1 MILNSRV
8 IGSKGK
14 KVIILHGFLGSL
26 DNWITFGKKLSN
38 NNHQVHLIDQ
48 RNHGKSFHSD
58 NFDYQNMA
66 EDINEYL
73 KQEHIDK
80 VSIIGHSM
88 GGKTAM
94 SFALKYPKKIEK
106 LIVVDILPVAYNKD
120 YNKIFNALLEI
131 DLKKIESRNDFN
143 TYLERYFNDKDFI
156 LFLSKNLQRNKNGEF
171 NYKSN
176 IKILFEKYKNITCGI
191 EFKKQY
197 KNDVLFI
204 KGEKSDYIDY
214 EKLKLSEKF
223 FPKYKLV
230 EIKNAGHWLHHEN
243 PIDFISTCI
252 DSLSS

>member
-58 NFDYQNMA
+58 NFDYQIMA

-94 SFALKYPKKIEK
+94 SFALKYPKTVSYTH
-106 LIVVDILPVAYNKD
+106 LTLPTIL
-120 YNKIFNALLEI
+120 
-131 DLKKIESRNDFN
+131 
-143 TYLERYFNDKDFI
+143 
-156 LFLSKNLQRNKNGEF
+156 
-171 NYKSN
+171 
-176 IKILFEKYKNITCGI
+176 
-191 EFKKQY
+191 
-197 KNDVLFI
+197 
-204 KGEKSDYIDY
+204 
-214 EKLKLSEKF
+214 
-223 FPKYKLV
+223 LV
-230 EIKNAGHWLHHEN
+230 
-243 PIDFISTCI
+243 
-252 DSLSS
+252 